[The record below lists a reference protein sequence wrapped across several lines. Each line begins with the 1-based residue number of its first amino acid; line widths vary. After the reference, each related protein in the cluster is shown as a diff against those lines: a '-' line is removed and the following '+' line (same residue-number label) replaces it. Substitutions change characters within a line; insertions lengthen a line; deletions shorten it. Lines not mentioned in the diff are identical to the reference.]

1 MEYRYMI
8 WNDVQKE
15 FQFPSICE
23 TTEKG
28 ANTLLFKFIGNDARK
43 WRFEIKKLPKE
54 EALNIKKELKRKYK
68 VQRLHREL
76 PNINYTDLY
85 NLVILNEHI
94 NGGK

>member
-8 WNDVQKE
+8 WNDLQKE
-15 FQFPSICE
+15 YQFPSICE

-28 ANTLLFKFIGNDARK
+28 ANTLLFKKIGNDARK
-43 WRFEIKKLPKE
+43 WRFEVKKLSKE

-76 PNINYTDLY
+76 PNISFTELY
-85 NLVILNEHI
+85 NLVLKNEE
-94 NGGK
+94 G